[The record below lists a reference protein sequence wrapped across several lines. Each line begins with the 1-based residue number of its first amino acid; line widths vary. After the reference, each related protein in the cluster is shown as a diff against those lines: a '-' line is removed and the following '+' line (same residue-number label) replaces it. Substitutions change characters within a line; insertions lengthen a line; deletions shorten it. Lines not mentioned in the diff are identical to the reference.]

1 MKTKKEELW
10 DVPQQL
16 RQGVIQETR
25 NYSLMRESC
34 LLAKG
39 NQENTGMSRVE

>member
-25 NYSLMRESC
+25 NDSQEDRESC

-39 NQENTGMSRVE
+39 IKKTLERVE